1 MAIGKQGHDETI
13 IKKVSKRGEEG
24 GHGGAWKVAFADFVL
39 ALMCLFMLL
48 WVLAARDKEEIEKVL
63 LSGGG
68 SPVNEGSARAVG
80 HDAYYPKGSLIPRDP
95 VPGPRG
101 SENTANSAVRDN
113 SHPSVTP
120 QQSGARVSYETPEQ
134 MKALAKKLSD
144 MSVEAGLAGHLQTV
158 VTPWGLRVM
167 LHDTEREGMFELGSA
182 KTTPRFKALL
192 GEMGAMF
199 ARIDNQ
205 LMIVGH
211 TDALQYRAR
220 EGATFSNWALS
231 GNRALAARAD
241 LLAGGMPEQAVLQV
255 VGMAER
261 APLDPARPTAP
272 LNRRIELLVLTG
284 KQAGAI
290 SAMFGPQSPTPAQ
303 DKSLVLPA
311 AGEVEA
317 LRGDLR

>member
-1 MAIGKQGHDETI
+1 
-13 IKKVSKRGEEG
+13 
-24 GHGGAWKVAFADFVL
+24 
-39 ALMCLFMLL
+39 
-48 WVLAARDKEEIEKVL
+48 
-63 LSGGG
+63 
-68 SPVNEGSARAVG
+68 
-80 HDAYYPKGSLIPRDP
+80 
-95 VPGPRG
+95 
-101 SENTANSAVRDN
+101 
-113 SHPSVTP
+113 
-120 QQSGARVSYETPEQ
+120 
-134 MKALAKKLSD
+134 
-144 MSVEAGLAGHLQTV
+144 
-158 VTPWGLRVM
+158 
-167 LHDTEREGMFELGSA
+167 MFELGSA